1 MRKNLFLTTI
11 AAVAIV
17 ALTTTSVMA
26 EETDKIVVGV
36 STDTATTVFRQVE
49 LMGLYDMAETNGD
62 MEIIELN
69 ADSDTTTQ
77 ATQFKS
83 LIDQGV
89 GEM

>member
-36 STDTATTVFRQVE
+36 STDTATTVFR
-49 LMGLYDMAETNGD
+49 
-62 MEIIELN
+62 
-69 ADSDTTTQ
+69 
-77 ATQFKS
+77 
-83 LIDQGV
+83 
-89 GEM
+89 